1 LEKRR
6 VVVTGVGMLS
16 SVGIGTEAVW
26 QALKANQCGIGPIT
40 SFDATDFNC
49 RIAGE
54 VKNFDPG
61 QFIEKKELKK
71 VGRFIQFA
79 IAASDFAMQHANY
92 KVDPEE
98 AERVGVYIGSGIGG
112 FEVIEREH
120 RNLLGKGPRPHLPVL
135 HSGDHH

>member
-1 LEKRR
+1 
-6 VVVTGVGMLS
+6 MLS

-61 QFIEKKELKK
+61 QFIEKKELTDDLKAAL
-71 VGRFIQFA
+71 RAA
-79 IAASDFAMQHANY
+79 IAIRCCTSQPTANAVTTARPDKPFNSASAKMPGN
-92 KVDPEE
+92 KVDVPCVE
-98 AERVGVYIGSGIGG
+98 GIPCGS
-112 FEVIEREH
+112 
-120 RNLLGKGPRPHLPVL
+120 
-135 HSGDHH
+135 

>member
-1 LEKRR
+1 
-6 VVVTGVGMLS
+6 MLS

-98 AERVGVYIGSGIGG
+98 DRKST
-112 FEVIEREH
+112 RLNSSH
-120 RNLLGKGPRPHLPVL
+120 
-135 HSGDHH
+135 